1 VAFVAVTVNV
11 DEAPAAIEVGL
22 AVMVTAVPELADT
35 VTVAVAV
42 AFPPIPAAVAVY
54 FVVALG
60 VTDCV
65 PPVAARV

>member
-1 VAFVAVTVNV
+1 
-11 DEAPAAIEVGL
+11 
-22 AVMVTAVPELADT
+22 MVTAVPELADT

-42 AFPPIPAAVAVY
+42 AFPPMPAAVAVY